1 MKFGNRVIVLRMTIR
16 MKDIAR
22 DLGLSVVTVSKVLRD
37 HPDIGEETR
46 KRVLQRVKELDYE
59 PNILARSLVT
69 GRSYLIGLI
78 VPGLIH
84 PFFAEIAKALS
95 KTIVDK
101 GYSLI
106 VSSSEEDPALEAR
119 EIRHL
124 LARRLD
130 ALVIASSGRDT
141 QLFRRMR
148 SQSQPFVLID
158 RIFDDLEAD
167 FVGIDDVAAGRIATT
182 HLIEMG
188 RRHIAHI
195 SGRENS
201 TGVRRKEGYLEA
213 LRAHKLPVRED
224 YILSRDFV
232 DTDSQRQGS
241 EAMRQLLE
249 RSPRPDAVFCHN
261 DPIAIGAMNVIL
273 DAGLR
278 IPEDIALVGC
288 GNLHYSEWLRVPLTS
303 IDQRSHLIGQRAGE
317 ILLAMIEGREWPRA
331 HEGHPGA
338 CAGGSGLDHGSCR
351 SGKVSGKDCEESGQD
366 TQIGGAPAAPC
377 QSEYTRLA
385 VTPQIASFSLSES
398 GATHSVTMS
407 IHRW

>member
-1 MKFGNRVIVLRMTIR
+1 MTIR

-69 GRSYLIGLI
+69 GRSYLVGLI

-84 PFFAEIAKALS
+84 PFFAEVAKALS

-130 ALVIASSGRDT
+130 ALVIASSGQDT

-158 RIFDDLEAD
+158 RAFDDLEAD

-182 HLIEMG
+182 HLIEIG
-188 RRHIAHI
+188 RRNIAHI

-201 TGVRRKEGYLEA
+201 TGVRRKEGYIEA
-213 LRAHKLPVRED
+213 LRAHKLPVREG

-232 DTDSQRQGS
+232 DIDSQRQGA
-241 EAMRQLLE
+241 EAMRQLLKA
-249 RSPRPDAVFCHN
+249 SPRPDAVFCYN

-273 DAGLR
+273 DAGMR

-288 GNLHYSEWLRVPLTS
+288 GNLNYNEWLRVPLTS
-303 IDQRSHLIGQRAGE
+303 IDQHSHLIGQRAGE
-317 ILLAMIEGREWPRA
+317 ILLAMIEGREWPAPAKIILDPTLVVRA
-331 HEGHPGA
+331 
-338 CAGGSGLDHGSCR
+338 S
-351 SGKVSGKDCEESGQD
+351 
-366 TQIGGAPAAPC
+366 TTGAPAEAKASAKPVRK
-377 QSEYTRLA
+377 TA
-385 VTPQIASFSLSES
+385 KPQK
-398 GATHSVTMS
+398 
-407 IHRW
+407 

>member
-1 MKFGNRVIVLRMTIR
+1 MIERSGREWSRETNGVQQSDIVQRMTIR

-130 ALVIASSGRDT
+130 ALVIASSGKDT

-167 FVGIDDVAAGRIATT
+167 FVGIDDVAAGRMATT

-201 TGVRRKEGYLEA
+201 TGIRRKEGYLEA
-213 LRAHKLPVRED
+213 LRAHNMPIRED

-249 RSPRPDAVFCHN
+249 RGPRPDAVFCHN

-288 GNLHYSEWLRVPLTS
+288 GNLNYNEWLRVPLTS

-317 ILLAMIEGREWPRA
+317 ILLAMIEGREWP
-331 HEGHPGA
+331 
-338 CAGGSGLDHGSCR
+338 
-351 SGKVSGKDCEESGQD
+351 
-366 TQIGGAPAAPC
+366 APAKVILEPALVI
-377 QSEYTRLA
+377 R
-385 VTPQIASFSLSES
+385 ASTTSA
-398 GATHSVTMS
+398 ATASKAASKPAKKATKAQ
-407 IHRW
+407 R

>member
-1 MKFGNRVIVLRMTIR
+1 MTIR

-106 VSSSEEDPALEAR
+106 VSSSEEDPELEAR

-130 ALVIASSGRDT
+130 ALVIASSGKDT
-141 QLFRRMR
+141 QLFRRMQ

-167 FVGIDDVAAGRIATT
+167 FVGIDDVAAGRMATT

-188 RRHIAHI
+188 RKHIAHI

-249 RSPRPDAVFCHN
+249 RNPRPDAVFCHN

-278 IPEDIALVGC
+278 IPEDVALVGC
-288 GNLHYSEWLRVPLTS
+288 GNLNYSEWLRVPLTS

-317 ILLAMIEGREWPRA
+317 ILLAMIEGREWPAPSKVILEPALVVRA
-331 HEGHPGA
+331 STTGGQAESAKVTGKARKKAAGA
-338 CAGGSGLDHGSCR
+338 R
-351 SGKVSGKDCEESGQD
+351 K
-366 TQIGGAPAAPC
+366 
-377 QSEYTRLA
+377 
-385 VTPQIASFSLSES
+385 
-398 GATHSVTMS
+398 
-407 IHRW
+407 

>member
-1 MKFGNRVIVLRMTIR
+1 MIVRSGCEWARATIPIRQHDIVQRMTIR

-69 GRSYLIGLI
+69 GRSFLIGLI

-84 PFFAEIAKALS
+84 PFFAEVARALS
-95 KTIVDK
+95 KTIVGK

-106 VSSSEEDPALEAR
+106 VSSSEEDPELEAR

-130 ALVIASSGRDT
+130 ALVIASSGTDT

-158 RIFDDLEAD
+158 RAFDDLEAD

-182 HLIEMG
+182 HLIEIG
-188 RRHIAHI
+188 RRNIAHI

-201 TGVRRKEGYLEA
+201 TGLRRKEGYLEA
-213 LRAHKLPVRED
+213 LRAHKLPIREN
-224 YILSRDFV
+224 YILSRDYV

-241 EAMRQLLE
+241 EAMRQLLQ
-249 RSPRPDAVFCHN
+249 RTPRPDAIFCHN

-288 GNLHYSEWLRVPLTS
+288 GNLNYNEWLRVPLTS
-303 IDQRSHLIGQRAGE
+303 IDQRSHLIGERAGK
-317 ILLAMIEGREWPRA
+317 ILLAMIEGREWPAPEKVILEPTLVIRA
-331 HEGHPGA
+331 
-338 CAGGSGLDHGSCR
+338 S
-351 SGKVSGKDCEESGQD
+351 
-366 TQIGGAPAAPC
+366 TTGAPAT
-377 QSEYTRLA
+377 STK
-385 VTPQIASFSLSES
+385 LS
-398 GATHSVTMS
+398 GMPAKKAAKPHK
-407 IHRW
+407 

>member
-1 MKFGNRVIVLRMTIR
+1 MIVRSGCEWVRATIPIRQHDIVQRMTIR

-69 GRSYLIGLI
+69 GRSFLIGLI

-84 PFFAEIAKALS
+84 PFFAEVARALS
-95 KTIVDK
+95 KTIVGK

-106 VSSSEEDPALEAR
+106 VSSSEEDPELEAR

-130 ALVIASSGRDT
+130 ALVIASSGTDT

-158 RIFDDLEAD
+158 RAFDDLDAD

-188 RRHIAHI
+188 RRNIAHI

-201 TGVRRKEGYLEA
+201 TGIRRKEGYLEA
-213 LRAHKLPVRED
+213 LRAHKLPIREN
-224 YILSRDFV
+224 YILSRDYV

-241 EAMRQLLE
+241 EAMRQLLQ
-249 RSPRPDAVFCHN
+249 RTPRPDAIFCHN
-261 DPIAIGAMNVIL
+261 DPIAIGAMSVIL

-278 IPEDIALVGC
+278 IPEDIAVVGC
-288 GNLHYSEWLRVPLTS
+288 GNLNYNEWLRVPLTS
-303 IDQRSHLIGQRAGE
+303 IDQRSHLIGERAGK
-317 ILLAMIEGREWPRA
+317 ILLAMIEGREWPVPEKVILEPTLVVRA
-331 HEGHPGA
+331 
-338 CAGGSGLDHGSCR
+338 S
-351 SGKVSGKDCEESGQD
+351 
-366 TQIGGAPAAPC
+366 TTGAPATSTKV
-377 QSEYTRLA
+377 SEKPVKKA
-385 VTPQIASFSLSES
+385 AKP
-398 GATHSVTMS
+398 HK
-407 IHRW
+407 